1 MDEFYPLS
9 CIHSPRSSS
18 LFPIQPLLS
27 AQWKSLITGGESNP
41 WHWMKDEGL
50 PPPFSFSQSLSLSSF
65 FHGCWLCLAG
75 FLHLSL
81 SLPHFPAP
89 SIKQSFSCFYSPIS
103 FFSPVL
109 FYEQVK
115 VSWKKSPQRRIKG
128 DFREEEVD
136 PIFAL
141 DDDIQSCSQERLA
154 QLNVELS

>member
-103 FFSPVL
+103 FFFPVL

-115 VSWKKSPQRRIKG
+115 VSWGKVSAAQNKGRFQRRG
-128 DFREEEVD
+128 GGSH
-136 PIFAL
+136 FAL
-141 DDDIQSCSQERLA
+141 DDDIQS
-154 QLNVELS
+154 